1 MLTNNIITKN
11 HHGLLPKHSTATN
24 ILECLHDWNLSLNN
38 NHRQDIAYID
48 FTRAFDSV
56 VHSKLLY
63 KLHNYGV
70 RGKLYNWISEF
81 LTGRS
86 QCTVV
91 ENEFSSVK
99 KVMSGVIQGSCLGP
113 LLFLLF
119 INDIESIR
127 VNDSSCKLYAD
138 DLKLYTNYTD
148 SDSFGSLQSML
159 NNLHAWSVKN
169 QLKCHI
175 LHLGSKNSNCDYF
188 INGFK
193 IDSGTIVTVL

>member
-1 MLTNNIITKN
+1 METIIKKSLMSYLLTNNIITKN
-11 HHGLLPKHSTATN
+11 QHGFLSKHSTATN

-38 NHRQDIAYID
+38 SRRQDIAYID
-48 FTRAFDSV
+48 FSRAFDSV

-91 ENEFSSVK
+91 ENEFSSIK
-99 KVMSGVIQGSCLGP
+99 QVMSGVIQGSCLGP

-119 INDIESIR
+119 INDIEIIS
-127 VNDSSCKLYAD
+127 VNDSNCKLYAD
-138 DLKLYTNYTD
+138 DLKLYTNYIPTAIAMEVYR
-148 SDSFGSLQSML
+148 Q
-159 NNLHAWSVKN
+159 
-169 QLKCHI
+169 C
-175 LHLGSKNSNCDYF
+175 
-188 INGFK
+188 
-193 IDSGTIVTVL
+193 